1 MTGAFIILLFTAAVG
16 LILYLLDRRQSRN
29 NSSHPHQDS
38 NPSGEDPSNN
48 PPLPEKTAEDTPQAP
63 PTEAHQEK
71 VVTDGECCG
80 LHLVCEKELTAIAND
95 ETLYYDDEELDR
107 FASRSPEEYSDDEIE
122 EFRDV
127 MMTLL
132 PIDVPGWARSLD
144 RRGIQPPAQLRDE
157 LIIMIR
163 EAADQPA

>member
-1 MTGAFIILLFTAAVG
+1 M
-16 LILYLLDRRQSRN
+16 
-29 NSSHPHQDS
+29 
-38 NPSGEDPSNN
+38 
-48 PPLPEKTAEDTPQAP
+48 
-63 PTEAHQEK
+63 
-71 VVTDGECCG
+71 VTDGECCG

-107 FASRSPEEYSDDEIE
+107 FASRSPEDYSDAEIE

-163 EAADQPA
+163 EAAEHPA